1 MRLLLQNIA
10 IEWSDDLVQR
20 IAVLGYDPSLGARP
34 LKRAI
39 TDSIVNPL
47 SEKILLGEVG
57 EGERIEAKFDEKDN
71 LIVTKK

>member
-10 IEWSDDLVQR
+10 IEWSDDLAQR

-71 LIVTKK
+71 LVVTKK